1 VHKTIFPADFLGD
14 FGFQIVRSAGRAGL
28 ARLDLGGLVP
38 ATETVR
44 EKALRL
50 ARQALVPEPVP
61 APRRP

>member
-1 VHKTIFPADFLGD
+1 
-14 FGFQIVRSAGRAGL
+14 VRSAGRAGL

-44 EKALRL
+44 EKAFRL
-50 ARQALVPEPVP
+50 AKQALVPEPVP